1 MGLPYCDVRKF
12 SIIDGLAANTI
23 SDIAQTPDRL
33 MWFSTWNGIS
43 YYDGNSFHT
52 FRDDADDIDLLST
65 NRFMGI
71 YATARNNVWCIT
83 ASRRLYA
90 YETILCTFVPVGDN
104 INKLYNIDLR
114 VDKIYP
120 IKHDNTWVTTK
131 SGDYLIRI
139 NGLQREGNIPEL
151 IKVGQD
157 GLRSGNVWHIWADK
171 KKRDW
176 ILTDKGTTIYHSQFS
191 TPIPFKW
198 IREVGDNVFLAT
210 EDGRLA
216 VFDENNK
223 LNMIPLPAG
232 VTRINQLK
240 NTGYQL
246 LIATNLGMIIY
257 NPRTFKTEIINVQS
271 PSQPLAEVKSKYQ
284 MKYRYRLEGHTPPG
298 KWIDNGSSNTIG
310 FNRISQGDYIL
321 KVSATNSHGVWSKY
335 IAEIPIE
342 VRPTFWES
350 IWGRLTLLL
359 LLAAVVASIFYSY
372 NWKQR
377 EKLEHE
383 MSLMKNEFFSDA
395 SHKLRTPL
403 TLIGGPLQHVL
414 DTEHGITRN
423 SREMLVIAL
432 KNSRE
437 MLNMLNKVLRFD
449 DNANFLVNGGL
460 NENVNEEGNEMEKV
474 EGEIDDTTVS
484 KYLKELEE
492 EKKKEKAKHEEEENQ
507 KGTAPN
513 KPSKNL
519 TILVVEDNSDL
530 RLYLNSVLE
539 EKYNVLLAE
548 NGKVGLYKARTEMP
562 DFILTDVTMPV
573 MDGITM
579 IREIKQDRTISH
591 IPIIILSA
599 KASVED
605 QLKGFEQGVDGY
617 LTKPF
622 STSYLMGRIEAAIN
636 KRKATQTDIAKM
648 MKQNGNVGYTGK
660 AGNTGNTG
668 NTEAAEISQPATE
681 PRKTLSELNFDIQE
695 KERLAEEKKSKMKSY
710 AFMESQINDKTMGR
724 ILKYVTDNM
733 GSPDLKI
740 DDIAD
745 AIGMSRSVLYNKI
758 KQAVGMTP
766 IDFVRH
772 IRIMRACELLQQT
785 NDPLTSI
792 AFEVGFSDPKYFSK
806 VFKKELG
813 IVPSEYRERT
823 KE

>member
-1 MGLPYCDVRKF
+1 
-12 SIIDGLAANTI
+12 
-23 SDIAQTPDRL
+23 
-33 MWFSTWNGIS
+33 
-43 YYDGNSFHT
+43 
-52 FRDDADDIDLLST
+52 
-65 NRFMGI
+65 
-71 YATARNNVWCIT
+71 
-83 ASRRLYA
+83 
-90 YETILCTFVPVGDN
+90 
-104 INKLYNIDLR
+104 
-114 VDKIYP
+114 
-120 IKHDNTWVTTK
+120 
-131 SGDYLIRI
+131 
-139 NGLQREGNIPEL
+139 
-151 IKVGQD
+151 
-157 GLRSGNVWHIWADK
+157 
-171 KKRDW
+171 
-176 ILTDKGTTIYHSQFS
+176 
-191 TPIPFKW
+191 
-198 IREVGDNVFLAT
+198 
-210 EDGRLA
+210 
-216 VFDENNK
+216 
-223 LNMIPLPAG
+223 
-232 VTRINQLK
+232 
-240 NTGYQL
+240 
-246 LIATNLGMIIY
+246 
-257 NPRTFKTEIINVQS
+257 
-271 PSQPLAEVKSKYQ
+271 
-284 MKYRYRLEGHTPPG
+284 
-298 KWIDNGSSNTIG
+298 
-310 FNRISQGDYIL
+310 
-321 KVSATNSHGVWSKY
+321 
-335 IAEIPIE
+335 
-342 VRPTFWES
+342 
-350 IWGRLTLLL
+350 
-359 LLAAVVASIFYSY
+359 
-372 NWKQR
+372 
-377 EKLEHE
+377 
-383 MSLMKNEFFSDA
+383 MSLMKNDFFSDA

-414 DTEHGITRN
+414 ETEHGITRN

-507 KGTAPN
+507 KGTASN

-622 STSYLMGRIEAAIN
+622 STSYLIGRIEAAIN

-648 MKQNGNVGYTGK
+648 MKQNGKVGYAGK
-660 AGNTGNTG
+660 TENSGNA
-668 NTEAAEISQPATE
+668 EEAEIFQPATE

-695 KERLAEEKKSKMKSY
+695 KERLAEEKKSELKSY

>member
-1 MGLPYCDVRKF
+1 
-12 SIIDGLAANTI
+12 
-23 SDIAQTPDRL
+23 
-33 MWFSTWNGIS
+33 
-43 YYDGNSFHT
+43 
-52 FRDDADDIDLLST
+52 
-65 NRFMGI
+65 
-71 YATARNNVWCIT
+71 
-83 ASRRLYA
+83 
-90 YETILCTFVPVGDN
+90 
-104 INKLYNIDLR
+104 
-114 VDKIYP
+114 
-120 IKHDNTWVTTK
+120 
-131 SGDYLIRI
+131 
-139 NGLQREGNIPEL
+139 
-151 IKVGQD
+151 
-157 GLRSGNVWHIWADK
+157 
-171 KKRDW
+171 
-176 ILTDKGTTIYHSQFS
+176 
-191 TPIPFKW
+191 
-198 IREVGDNVFLAT
+198 
-210 EDGRLA
+210 
-216 VFDENNK
+216 
-223 LNMIPLPAG
+223 
-232 VTRINQLK
+232 
-240 NTGYQL
+240 
-246 LIATNLGMIIY
+246 
-257 NPRTFKTEIINVQS
+257 
-271 PSQPLAEVKSKYQ
+271 
-284 MKYRYRLEGHTPPG
+284 MKYRYRLEGQTPPG

-335 IAEIPIE
+335 IAELPIE

-350 IWGRLTLLL
+350 VWGRFTLLL

-372 NWKQR
+372 NRKQR

-383 MSLMKNEFFSDA
+383 MSLMKNDFFSDA

-449 DNANFLVNGGL
+449 DNTNFLVNGGL

-484 KYLKELEE
+484 KYLKELEKEE
-492 EKKKEKAKHEEEENQ
+492 EKRKEEEKQ
-507 KGTAPN
+507 KGEMPKKPN
-513 KPSKNL
+513 KEF

-530 RLYLNSVLE
+530 RIYLGSVLE

-660 AGNTGNTG
+660 AGNTGNTR

-681 PRKTLSELNFDIQE
+681 PRKTLSELNFDILE

>member
-1 MGLPYCDVRKF
+1 M
-12 SIIDGLAANTI
+12 
-23 SDIAQTPDRL
+23 
-33 MWFSTWNGIS
+33 
-43 YYDGNSFHT
+43 
-52 FRDDADDIDLLST
+52 
-65 NRFMGI
+65 
-71 YATARNNVWCIT
+71 
-83 ASRRLYA
+83 
-90 YETILCTFVPVGDN
+90 
-104 INKLYNIDLR
+104 
-114 VDKIYP
+114 
-120 IKHDNTWVTTK
+120 
-131 SGDYLIRI
+131 
-139 NGLQREGNIPEL
+139 
-151 IKVGQD
+151 
-157 GLRSGNVWHIWADK
+157 
-171 KKRDW
+171 
-176 ILTDKGTTIYHSQFS
+176 
-191 TPIPFKW
+191 
-198 IREVGDNVFLAT
+198 
-210 EDGRLA
+210 
-216 VFDENNK
+216 
-223 LNMIPLPAG
+223 
-232 VTRINQLK
+232 
-240 NTGYQL
+240 
-246 LIATNLGMIIY
+246 
-257 NPRTFKTEIINVQS
+257 
-271 PSQPLAEVKSKYQ
+271 
-284 MKYRYRLEGHTPPG
+284 
-298 KWIDNGSSNTIG
+298 
-310 FNRISQGDYIL
+310 YI
-321 KVSATNSHGVWSKY
+321 
-335 IAEIPIE
+335 
-342 VRPTFWES
+342 
-350 IWGRLTLLL
+350 
-359 LLAAVVASIFYSY
+359 
-372 NWKQR
+372 
-377 EKLEHE
+377 
-383 MSLMKNEFFSDA
+383 
-395 SHKLRTPL
+395 
-403 TLIGGPLQHVL
+403 
-414 DTEHGITRN
+414 
-423 SREMLVIAL
+423 
-432 KNSRE
+432 
-437 MLNMLNKVLRFD
+437 
-449 DNANFLVNGGL
+449 
-460 NENVNEEGNEMEKV
+460 
-474 EGEIDDTTVS
+474 
-484 KYLKELEE
+484 
-492 EKKKEKAKHEEEENQ
+492 
-507 KGTAPN
+507 

-648 MKQNGNVGYTGK
+648 MKQNGKVGYAGK
-660 AGNTGNTG
+660 TENSGNSGNA
-668 NTEAAEISQPATE
+668 EAAEIFQPATE
-681 PRKTLSELNFDIQE
+681 PRKTLSELNFELQE
-695 KERLAEEKKSKMKSY
+695 KERLAEEKKSELKSY

>member
-1 MGLPYCDVRKF
+1 
-12 SIIDGLAANTI
+12 
-23 SDIAQTPDRL
+23 
-33 MWFSTWNGIS
+33 
-43 YYDGNSFHT
+43 
-52 FRDDADDIDLLST
+52 
-65 NRFMGI
+65 
-71 YATARNNVWCIT
+71 
-83 ASRRLYA
+83 
-90 YETILCTFVPVGDN
+90 
-104 INKLYNIDLR
+104 
-114 VDKIYP
+114 
-120 IKHDNTWVTTK
+120 
-131 SGDYLIRI
+131 
-139 NGLQREGNIPEL
+139 
-151 IKVGQD
+151 
-157 GLRSGNVWHIWADK
+157 
-171 KKRDW
+171 
-176 ILTDKGTTIYHSQFS
+176 
-191 TPIPFKW
+191 
-198 IREVGDNVFLAT
+198 
-210 EDGRLA
+210 
-216 VFDENNK
+216 
-223 LNMIPLPAG
+223 
-232 VTRINQLK
+232 
-240 NTGYQL
+240 
-246 LIATNLGMIIY
+246 
-257 NPRTFKTEIINVQS
+257 
-271 PSQPLAEVKSKYQ
+271 
-284 MKYRYRLEGHTPPG
+284 
-298 KWIDNGSSNTIG
+298 
-310 FNRISQGDYIL
+310 
-321 KVSATNSHGVWSKY
+321 
-335 IAEIPIE
+335 
-342 VRPTFWES
+342 
-350 IWGRLTLLL
+350 
-359 LLAAVVASIFYSY
+359 
-372 NWKQR
+372 
-377 EKLEHE
+377 
-383 MSLMKNEFFSDA
+383 
-395 SHKLRTPL
+395 
-403 TLIGGPLQHVL
+403 
-414 DTEHGITRN
+414 
-423 SREMLVIAL
+423 
-432 KNSRE
+432 

-449 DNANFLVNGGL
+449 DNANLLVNGGL

-507 KGTAPN
+507 KGTASN

-530 RLYLNSVLE
+530 RLYLSSVLE

-579 IREIKQDRTISH
+579 IREIKQDHTISH

-648 MKQNGNVGYTGK
+648 MKQNGNVGK
-660 AGNTGNTG
+660 AGNVG
-668 NTEAAEISQPATE
+668 NTEAAEIFQPATE
-681 PRKTLSELNFDIQE
+681 PRKTLSELNFDLQE
-695 KERLAEEKKSKMKSY
+695 RKDWQRRQKSELKSY

>member
-1 MGLPYCDVRKF
+1 
-12 SIIDGLAANTI
+12 
-23 SDIAQTPDRL
+23 
-33 MWFSTWNGIS
+33 
-43 YYDGNSFHT
+43 
-52 FRDDADDIDLLST
+52 
-65 NRFMGI
+65 
-71 YATARNNVWCIT
+71 
-83 ASRRLYA
+83 
-90 YETILCTFVPVGDN
+90 
-104 INKLYNIDLR
+104 
-114 VDKIYP
+114 
-120 IKHDNTWVTTK
+120 
-131 SGDYLIRI
+131 
-139 NGLQREGNIPEL
+139 
-151 IKVGQD
+151 
-157 GLRSGNVWHIWADK
+157 
-171 KKRDW
+171 
-176 ILTDKGTTIYHSQFS
+176 
-191 TPIPFKW
+191 
-198 IREVGDNVFLAT
+198 
-210 EDGRLA
+210 
-216 VFDENNK
+216 
-223 LNMIPLPAG
+223 
-232 VTRINQLK
+232 
-240 NTGYQL
+240 
-246 LIATNLGMIIY
+246 
-257 NPRTFKTEIINVQS
+257 
-271 PSQPLAEVKSKYQ
+271 

-335 IAEIPIE
+335 IAELPIE

-350 IWGRLTLLL
+350 VWGRLTLLL

-372 NWKQR
+372 NRKQR

-423 SREMLVIAL
+423 GREMLVIAL

-507 KGTAPN
+507 KGTASN

-622 STSYLMGRIEAAIN
+622 STSYLIGRIEAAIN

-648 MKQNGNVGYTGK
+648 MKQNGKVGYAGK
-660 AGNTGNTG
+660 TENSGNA
-668 NTEAAEISQPATE
+668 EAAEIFQAATE

-695 KERLAEEKKSKMKSY
+695 KERLAEEKKSELKSY